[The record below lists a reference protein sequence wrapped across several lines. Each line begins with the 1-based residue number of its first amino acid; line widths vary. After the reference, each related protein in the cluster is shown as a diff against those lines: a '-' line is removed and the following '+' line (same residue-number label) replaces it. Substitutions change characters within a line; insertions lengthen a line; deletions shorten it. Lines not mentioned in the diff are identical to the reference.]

1 MGVLKYPGT
10 SIHIIHND
18 GGIGVK
24 IAGRI
29 LTILL
34 VLVYITTA
42 VAYAKLP
49 DLPKQELWIKIV
61 SLIVGLVVILS
72 LSILGLNRLLYGVIG
87 MEADTATKLSM
98 IIGVVLSFLWFLYI
112 FGQIFDLIINIAL
125 GVLIFIGILVYFLRE
140 KKPPSYDDDD
150 EVYDD
155 NYV

>member
-1 MGVLKYPGT
+1 
-10 SIHIIHND
+10 
-18 GGIGVK
+18 VK

-140 KKPPSYDDDD
+140 KKPPGYDDDD